1 MMKHISEILP
11 TALKEFGITTNQGD
25 EMIVIEQ
32 PNEIAM
38 WRLCALKA
46 ALKLEVLGMK
56 RRGRSVYMIVKEEFG
71 FKGSKARV
79 LEQLEEVINQRKEER

>member
-1 MMKHISEILP
+1 MKHISEIM
-11 TALKEFGITTNQGD
+11 TAVCKEHGITTNQGD

-38 WRLCALKA
+38 WRLCALKE

-56 RRGRSVYMIVKEEFG
+56 RRGRSVYMIVKEKFG